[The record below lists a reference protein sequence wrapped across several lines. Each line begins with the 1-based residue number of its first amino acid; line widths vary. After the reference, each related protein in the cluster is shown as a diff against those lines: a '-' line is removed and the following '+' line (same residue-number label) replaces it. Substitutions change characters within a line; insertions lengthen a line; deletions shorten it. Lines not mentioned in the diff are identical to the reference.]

1 MAKPRPF
8 MTPSRG
14 LCALG
19 LALTLA
25 GLSAGQLPLSP
36 GSVVFTGWDGPGGT
50 RVTTF
55 DGRFDP
61 NLQLGPLDSPVTLH
75 TSGGTPPY
83 NWDGTNLGG
92 NVFGVAIDK
101 KRNIYV
107 ASSAIYGGMAL
118 NSQSFGSGN
127 TGGTIFRI
135 RGGVGNL
142 AGVTT
147 PTGFPEAFT
156 VLPNTGTGLGNLA
169 YDEEGD
175 RLYASN
181 FEDGL
186 IYIID
191 APSTTVAPAT
201 PRAETYDHG
210 LQGLPQE
217 GRTPVADNTLVAFTP
232 LERRVWGVGIRDRRL
247 FYGTW
252 REDKG
257 RPSATLANEIWSVA
271 LRTDGGFQAG
281 TARLELTMPVVQG
294 VYSNPVSDIA
304 FAPTG
309 STMFVA
315 ERVRSADFGTA
326 GVTDS
331 HSARLLEYH
340 FYRKPSGK
348 YAWMMSPATKFR
360 LGADIADGANSTGG
374 VTVMND
380 GRPWGTGDALYF
392 DSTTPY
398 YVYGVE
404 GFPFSGANLNM
415 PWSSPC
421 YVVDMNGVTTAG
433 DKTEVGSVESYDTCW
448 DVGSGPV
455 LNVMQGLGAGRI
467 YEVLN
472 FNDCGGRRFYVAGQF
487 THINGIAANNIAVWD
502 GFTWS
507 ALGAGTNGAVHAME
521 IFDDG
526 SGSKLHIGGEF
537 TMADNL
543 PASLIAKWNGS
554 VWSEGGGGIQS
565 VPGSTPGPPCIRAL
579 KAFAGSGSAELYA
592 TGRFVTNPAPPSMA
606 SIGITR
612 WDGTAW
618 RDLELGL
625 IDDSLSGG
633 FFSQC
638 GGLSTPLQLPG
649 EGFDLDV
656 IDDGTGPNLYIGGR
670 FTGAGLD
677 FFSQNARCARCIGRW
692 DGTAWNPMPT
702 NGAVTIGTVRTLVGM
717 QTANGPRIVA
727 GGDFAAQSFQSPSG
741 VVNRVG
747 AYDWSAGDWSELGN
761 GLDNTVYAMGLL
773 TGADGT
779 QIYATGDF
787 LNSGSTALT
796 RLARF
801 DGQNWG
807 PVRTTA
813 SALPIGLDGPGYVL
827 EGGGAVV
834 GQEIVIAGAFSN
846 ITGLFNPTPWPFFR
860 YGRCCPD
867 IFISVNPVSTSVVV
881 NGSHTLSVVATSAN
895 PLTYQWKRNGAD
907 IPGANAAS
915 YTFTP
920 TTADLYP
927 TEYTVCISNGCST
940 IVACPAYLTETSITS
955 ISPPCCSDGVTP
967 PPVLTLSSSTIGQPF
982 TITVAPLAPTSTVY
996 LVYSPPGSTTFDL
1009 CGCPLH
1015 IDLAAHA
1022 IISTASTGG
1031 LPFTFNGVVP
1041 NWPGFTG
1048 LLQAVVFDPTCAPNP
1063 PCPIPIPGCYC
1074 VTNAVVFTIGY

>member
-1 MAKPRPF
+1 MAKLRPF

-14 LCALG
+14 LCVLG
-19 LALTLA
+19 LALTFA
-25 GLSAGQLPLSP
+25 GLSAGQLPLTP
-36 GSVVFTGWDGPGGT
+36 GSVVFTGWDGPGGP

-61 NLQLGPLDSPVTLH
+61 NLQLGPLGSPVTLH

-92 NVFGVAIDK
+92 NLFGVAIDK

-107 ASSAIYGGMAL
+107 ASSAIYGGFAL
-118 NSQSFGSGN
+118 NSQSFVSGN
-127 TGGTIFRI
+127 AGGTIYRI

-142 AGVTT
+142 PGVTT

-191 APSTTVAPAT
+191 APSTTVAPTT

-232 LERRVWGVGIRDRRL
+232 LERRVWGVAVRDRRL

-257 RPSATLANEIWSVA
+257 RPSASVANEIWSVA
-271 LRTDGGFQAG
+271 LRADGGFKAG
-281 TARLELTMPVVQG
+281 TARLELTMPVFQG

-304 FAPTG
+304 FAPSG

-326 GVTDS
+326 GFTDS

-340 FYRKPSGK
+340 FYRKSDGK
-348 YAWMMSPATKFR
+348 YGWMSSPAPKFR
-360 LGADIADGANSTGG
+360 LGASIANGANSTGG

-380 GRPWGTGDALYF
+380 GRPWGTGDALLY
-392 DSTTPY
+392 DSVTPN

-404 GFPFSGANLNM
+404 GFPFSGASPNT
-415 PWSSPC
+415 PWSAPC
-421 YVVDMNGVTTAG
+421 NVVDMNGVTSEG
-433 DKTEVGSVESYDTCW
+433 DKTEVGSVESYDACW
-448 DVGSGPV
+448 DLKIGPI
-455 LNVMQGLGAGRI
+455 LNVTQGLGAGAI
-467 YEVLN
+467 YAVLN
-472 FNDCGGRRFYVAGQF
+472 FNDCRGRRMYVAGDF
-487 THINGIAANNIAVWD
+487 TQINGVPANNIAVWD

-526 SGSKLHIGGEF
+526 SGPKLHIGGEF

-554 VWSEGGGGIQS
+554 VWSDVGGGIQN
-565 VPGSTPGPPCIRAL
+565 VVFNVAGPPCVRDL
-579 KAFAGSGSAELYA
+579 KVFAGSGISELYA
-592 TGRFVTNPAPPSMA
+592 TGRFVTNSGPYSQ
-606 SIGITR
+606 SSGITR

-625 IDDSLSGG
+625 IYDLQFGYCSYSL
-633 FFSQC
+633 FSP
-638 GGLSTPLQLPG
+638 TAG
-649 EGFDLDV
+649 EGCDLEV
-656 IDDGTGPNLYIGGR
+656 YDDGTGPNLYVGGR
-670 FTGAGLD
+670 FTHAGVNPATLTP
-677 FFSQNARCARCIGRW
+677 RCSPCIGRW
-692 DGTAWNPMPT
+692 DGTTWNPMPN
-702 NGAVTIGTVRTLVGM
+702 NGAFSLGTVRTLVGM
-717 QTANGPRIVA
+717 HTANGPRILA
-727 GGDFAAQSFQSPSG
+727 GGNFAAQSLQSPSG
-741 VVNRVG
+741 YVNNVG
-747 AYDWSAGDWSELGN
+747 AFDWSTGDWSALGN

-773 TGADGT
+773 TDADGT
-779 QIYATGDF
+779 QVYATGDF
-787 LNSGSTALT
+787 TSSGATAVT

-801 DGQNWG
+801 DGESWG
-807 PVRTTA
+807 PVRTTG
-813 SALPIGLDGPGYVL
+813 SGIPIGLNGPGYVL
-827 EGGGAVV
+827 ENGGAVA
-834 GQEIVIAGAFSN
+834 GQEIMIAGAFST
-846 ITGLFNPTPWPFFR
+846 ITGQSNPLPWPFFR

-867 IFISVNPVSTSVVV
+867 IFISANPVSSSVVV
-881 NGSHTLSVVATSAN
+881 NGSHTFSVVATSDN
-895 PLTYQWKRNGAD
+895 PLTYQWKRDGQD

-982 TITVAPLAPTSTVY
+982 TITVAPLAPTATVY

-1048 LLQAVVFDPTCAPNP
+1048 LLQAIVFDPTCAPTT
-1063 PCPIPIPGCYC
+1063 PCVIPGCYC